1 MTQETLISRGFSIE
15 QVTQLLR
22 PVHEKRVIKSQ
33 GHSHLAQQD
42 VRAHLIRMFG
52 FGNFDIEVK
61 SISPIFEEARLD
73 DKTGL
78 PNGKWD
84 ICYEALVRLTIRDAQ
99 GNEICHYEDVSAA
112 TAQNQKRG
120 EAHGL
125 ARKSAVSYAIKRCAT
140 NLGDQFGLSLY
151 NNGQETALV
160 KATKVLPAGAVTTTV
175 AAEVAKEDE
184 LQESLE
190 QQLSLGL
197 TEDSES
203 GVEEVPSGVVI
214 GDGKPKKQ
222 TVDRTPSAKPVYSEA
237 DIENAGLAIDQ
248 LAGFSTVADVEKFFN
263 DNPKL
268 HDIPYNKV
276 TLKMAV
282 KRRIGEINA

>member
-1 MTQETLISRGFSIE
+1 MTQETPISRGFSLE

-52 FGNFDIEVK
+52 FGNFDIDVR
-61 SISPIFEEARLD
+61 SISPIFEEERVD
-73 DKTGL
+73 DMGKPT
-78 PNGKWD
+78 GKWD
-84 ICYEALVRLTIRDAQ
+84 ICYEALVRLTIRDPQ
-99 GNEICHYEDVSAA
+99 GNEICHYEDVAAA

-160 KATKVLPAGAVTTTV
+160 KATKVFPEGAVTTTLE
-175 AAEVAKEDE
+175 AEMKKEDE
-184 LQESLE
+184 LQLQLE
-190 QQLSLGL
+190 PQLSLGL
-197 TEDSES
+197 TEDSE
-203 GVEEVPSGVVI
+203 GEVEEGVVI

-222 TVDRTPSAKPVYSEA
+222 PIDRTPSPKPTYTESE
-237 DIENAGLAIDQ
+237 IENAGLAIEEIQ
-248 LAGFSTVADVEKFFN
+248 GLATVEEVQKFFN

-282 KRRIGEINA
+282 KKRIGEINGA